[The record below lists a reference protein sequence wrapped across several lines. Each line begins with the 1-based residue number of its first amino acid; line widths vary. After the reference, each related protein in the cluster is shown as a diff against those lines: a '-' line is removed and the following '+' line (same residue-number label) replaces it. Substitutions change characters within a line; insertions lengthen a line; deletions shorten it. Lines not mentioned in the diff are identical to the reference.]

1 MDVPFQSDQ
10 NTGSLKDELKAIIPQ
25 LEEMHKR
32 KSERRNQLFEVA
44 EEIEKIKSEIYSST
58 DYIPSKTVVDE
69 TDLTLRKLEELHKQ
83 LQALQK
89 EKVNS
94 SYIIPGTDL

>member
-1 MDVPFQSDQ
+1 M
-10 NTGSLKDELKAIIPQ
+10 KEELKAIIPQ

-32 KSERRNQLFEVA
+32 KSERRNQFFEVV

-58 DYIPSKTVVDE
+58 EYIASKTVVDD
-69 TDLTLRKLEELHKQ
+69 TDLSLRKLEELHKQ

-89 EKVNS
+89 EKV
-94 SYIIPGTDL
+94 

>member
-94 SYIIPGTDL
+94 SYIIPSTYL